1 MRLLPILI
9 ITSIVGITPALL
21 HADTEF
27 GSLFRTNPELHAE
40 AEKIYKNTADMQPTS
55 DCDTDPLWFDGDGG
69 VYRDP
74 INKEDY
80 DEGRSWGCI
89 PDEECLKSHDM
100 SADDLSIFT
109 PPTEKNRRFSCTI
122 CREYE
127 NVLGFKA
134 CTCKEIDS

>member
-27 GSLFRTNPELHAE
+27 GYLFRTNPELHAE
-40 AEKIYKNTADMQPTS
+40 AENIFKETAVNPQTK
-55 DCDTDPLWFDGDGG
+55 DCDTNPLWFDGGG
-69 VYRDP
+69 EVYRDP
-74 INKEDY
+74 IDKEDY

-89 PDEECLKSHDM
+89 PDEKCLKSHDV

-109 PPTEKNRRFSCTI
+109 PPTEKNPRFSCTI

-127 NVLGFKA
+127 NVLGFMA
-134 CTCKEIDS
+134 CKCKEINS